1 MNVSLE
7 FRLLYDLDD
16 DWADFHTFYVI
27 GRKFLGP
34 TMTNVDVAGLIR
46 QLADSGLI
54 ELGSLADN
62 EVGWE
67 RWDVSLDE
75 AMRRIA
81 EGYRGEVGYDG
92 ADANALMGTEVV
104 RANLTRKGELR
115 LAELEARGMTYG
127 STVGSFETRD
137 RKDGDDE

>member
-1 MNVSLE
+1 MNMSAGLE
-7 FRLLYDLDD
+7 FRLLCDLDD

-27 GRKFLGP
+27 GHKFLGP
-34 TMTNVDVAGLIR
+34 TMTAVDVAGLIR
-46 QLADSGLI
+46 QLAETGLI
-54 ELGSLADN
+54 ELGSLSDN
-62 EVGWE
+62 EVGWA

-92 ADANALMGTEVV
+92 ADANALTGTEVV
-104 RANLTRKGELR
+104 RANLTRRGELR

-127 STVGSFETRD
+127 NTVGASEMRNHI
-137 RKDGDDE
+137 

>member
-1 MNVSLE
+1 MHVEVSEGLE
-7 FRLLYDLDD
+7 FRLLYDLED

-34 TMTNVDVAGLIR
+34 TMAAVDVAGLIR
-46 QLADSGLI
+46 QLAHSGLI
-54 ELGSLADN
+54 QLGSLADN

-67 RWDVSLDE
+67 RWDVDLDE

-81 EGYRGEVGYDG
+81 EGYRGEAGYSG
-92 ADANALMGTEVV
+92 ADAYALMGTEVV

-115 LAELEARGMTYG
+115 LSELEARGMTYDNK
-127 STVGSFETRD
+127 VGAFETRNHI
-137 RKDGDDE
+137 